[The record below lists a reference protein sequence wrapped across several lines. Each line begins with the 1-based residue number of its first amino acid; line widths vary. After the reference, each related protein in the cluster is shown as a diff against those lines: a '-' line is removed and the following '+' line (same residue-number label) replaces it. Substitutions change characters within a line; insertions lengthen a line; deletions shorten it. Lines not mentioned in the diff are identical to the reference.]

1 MSSTRKFFSWCLFPL
16 TMWYAVGVAV
26 RNFLFNIGLKKETA
40 FRITTI
46 GLGNLATGGTG
57 KTPHAEYIL
66 RLLQDDYR
74 VAYLSRGY
82 RRRSKGFVL
91 CDGEPNPQQIGDEA
105 AMIAGKFPHVMVAVC
120 EKRVTGV
127 KRLMAMENP
136 PQVIVLD
143 DCFQHRSIKP
153 TCNILLT
160 EYNRPY
166 FHDSILP
173 FGNLREFSCGKTR
186 ANIVI
191 VTKTPNNLNPI
202 MRHNVMN
209 DLGTLPCQKVFFSSM
224 EYGTPYTFDGNDK
237 REITLGE
244 IDHYL
249 VVTGVAHPEALE
261 QHLKQYGAVTAR
273 HFGDH
278 HAFTTDEL
286 QQLRKDFEE
295 IHAPNKAIIT
305 TEKDASRLNTPE
317 YRALLEGLPI
327 YVLPLKVKI
336 DNSPDFDFDKIIL
349 STVKENISFLH
360 KLSTTKLSF

>member
-1 MSSTRKFFSWCLFPL
+1 MSSTRKFLSWCLFPL
-16 TMWYAVGVAV
+16 TMWYAVGVAL
-26 RNFLFNIGLKKETA
+26 RNFLFNIGIKKETA

-82 RRRSKGFVL
+82 KRRSKGFVL
-91 CDGEPNPQQIGDEA
+91 CDGVPNPLQIGDEA
-105 AMIAGKFPHVMVAVC
+105 AMIASKFPRVIVAVC

-160 EYNRPY
+160 EYHRPF
-166 FHDSILP
+166 FHDAVLP
-173 FGNLREFSCGKTR
+173 FGNLREFSSGKAR

-191 VTKTPNNLNPI
+191 VTKTPENLNPI
-202 MRHNVMN
+202 MRHNVMS
-209 DLGTLPCQKVFFSSM
+209 DLGTQPCQKIFFSSM
-224 EYGTPYTFDGNDK
+224 EYGTPYSFFADDK
-237 REITLGE
+237 KEIQLSN

-249 VVTGVAHPEALE
+249 LVTGVAHPDLLE
-261 QHLKQYGAVTAR
+261 QYLKQKGIVTAR

-278 HAFTTDEL
+278 HAFTAAEL

-295 IHAPNKAIIT
+295 IPAPNKAIIT

-327 YVLPLKVKI
+327 YILPLKVKMH
-336 DNSPDFDFDKIIL
+336 NSPDYDFDKIIL

-360 KLSTTKLSF
+360 KLATTKLSF